1 MPAFLRLS
9 TAIRTLFHGAPDGAG
24 SFLTRLFAF
33 VFRPKPLAVASN
45 PAVKPKEAVK
55 KDGEMRLS
63 TGLQAFR
70 QLSSQPRKPMIK
82 FVGHHGDVP
91 RFDPAKAPAAQSSSG
106 NQSATKSKAGGGAI
120 RIDELDLP
128 FHLRRR
134 LPDAEECA
142 VINSGGLRER

>member
-9 TAIRTLFHGAPDGAG
+9 TAIRTLFRGDSNGAG
-24 SFLTRLFAF
+24 GFLTRLFAF
-33 VFRPKPLAVASN
+33 VLRPKPIAVAGN
-45 PAVKPKEAVK
+45 PTVKPKESVK

-63 TGLQAFR
+63 SGLQAIR

-91 RFDPAKAPAAQSSSG
+91 RFDPAKAPAAQSSGGS
-106 NQSATKSKAGGGAI
+106 QAAAKSKACGGAI
-120 RIDELDLP
+120 SIDELDLP

-134 LPDAEECA
+134 MPDAEECA